1 MYKMG
6 NLILEELK
14 EQKALLEDMKTLLND
29 IKDNT
34 SSG

>member
-1 MYKMG
+1 MG